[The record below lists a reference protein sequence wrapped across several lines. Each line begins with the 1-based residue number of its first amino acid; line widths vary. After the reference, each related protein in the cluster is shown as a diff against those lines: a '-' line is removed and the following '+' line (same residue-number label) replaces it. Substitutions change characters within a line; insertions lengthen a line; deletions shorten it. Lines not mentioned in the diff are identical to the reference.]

1 MYGISFYYDTTYQ
14 IHKAKLS
21 DKMNKLT
28 KLLSILT
35 LILPIACTNPN
46 NTYSTIDST
55 IIQKDT
61 AANFKVENKGIN
73 IAYDD
78 SKKGDTTLV
87 FIHGWGINKSYWE
100 NQDTAFA
107 KYYRVV
113 AMDLPGFGKSGK
125 NRKTWT
131 VEDYAGDVSA
141 VLNGLDL
148 KNVILIGHSMSGAI
162 ALETALDNPARVI
175 GLIGIDNFNAYGWVE
190 TPASKKET
198 EEFFKKA
205 RANYKK
211 VVSPFINQT
220 LFSPSTSKKVRKRV
234 LHDILS
240 ADSTISLNS
249 LEQNMHYPI
258 DAKLK
263 TWHKTLYL
271 VNSSFNPTDTLSF
284 SKNGIRVQ
292 LFNVGKTG
300 HYPMLEKPE
309 KFNALLEQAID
320 KIKK

>member
-1 MYGISFYYDTTYQ
+1 MNKI
-14 IHKAKLS
+14 AKLFG
-21 DKMNKLT
+21 
-28 KLLSILT
+28 ILT
-35 LILPIACTNPN
+35 LILPLACSTPN
-46 NTYSTIDST
+46 NAYTSLDST
-55 IIQKDT
+55 TVQKDT
-61 AANFKVENKGIN
+61 AANFKIENKGVN
-73 IAYDD
+73 IVYDD

-87 FIHGWGINKSYWE
+87 FIHGWGINKSYWK

-107 KYYRVV
+107 KQYRVV
-113 AMDLPGFGKSGK
+113 AMDLPGFGESGK

-131 VEDYAGDVSA
+131 VEDFARDVSA

-162 ALETALDNPARVI
+162 ALETALNNPARVI
-175 GLIGIDNFNAYGWVE
+175 GLIGIDNFNSYGWVE

-220 LFSPSTSKKVRKRV
+220 LFSPSTNKKVRKRV

-249 LEQNMHYPI
+249 LEQNMYYPI
-258 DAKLK
+258 DTKLK
-263 TWHKTLYL
+263 NWDKTLYL
-271 VNSSFNPTDTLSF
+271 VNSSFNSTDTLSF
-284 SKNGIRVQ
+284 RKNGIRIQ

-300 HYPMLEKPE
+300 HYPMIEKPE
-309 KFNALLEQAID
+309 KFNALLAEAID
-320 KIKK
+320 DIKSTKK